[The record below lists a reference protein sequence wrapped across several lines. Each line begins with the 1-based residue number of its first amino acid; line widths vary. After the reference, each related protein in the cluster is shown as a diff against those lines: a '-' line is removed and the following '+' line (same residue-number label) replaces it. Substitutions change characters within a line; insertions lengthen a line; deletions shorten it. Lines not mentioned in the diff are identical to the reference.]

1 MFTPLGLALAS
12 MFLVTWMMAGCIVA
26 IMTSGWVKGRTALE
40 RLPKN
45 ILIILFW
52 PFWAWHILRTK

>member
-12 MFLVTWMMAGCIVA
+12 LLLIVWMAAGCVIA
-26 IMTSGWVKGRTALE
+26 IMTSGWVKGRTAVE

-52 PFWAWHILRTK
+52 PLWCWYILTVV